1 MENLDARLLDHRMDA
16 LLRFASAG
24 GMGRRNDSL
33 SDRPHSANQ
42 VWRALLRAQ
51 GIGAWR
57 NALTNTTKQVCVNE
71 AATSTSRSQPR
82 GF

>member
-1 MENLDARLLDHRMDA
+1 MDA
-16 LLRFASAG
+16 LLQRFASAG

-33 SDRPHSANQ
+33 GERPQSANH

-57 NALTNTTKQVCVNE
+57 NALTDTTKHVCVTKAAFLSE
-71 AATSTSRSQPR
+71 AVSCARSFTQ
-82 GF
+82 